1 MGGNRGRL
9 LGDGIYPKAL
19 HDLVLL
25 KKKLFDPT
33 VLLRHIYDGCYGSLD
48 GPGIAAAVLII
59 AKYQYQSA
67 FVADQ
72 EINMLACLTEIMV
85 ECKFK

>member
-33 VLLRHIYDGCYGSLD
+33 VLLRY
-48 GPGIAAAVLII
+48 
-59 AKYQYQSA
+59 SA
-67 FVADQ
+67 ILLE
-72 EINMLACLTEIMV
+72 EIKINV
-85 ECKFK
+85 